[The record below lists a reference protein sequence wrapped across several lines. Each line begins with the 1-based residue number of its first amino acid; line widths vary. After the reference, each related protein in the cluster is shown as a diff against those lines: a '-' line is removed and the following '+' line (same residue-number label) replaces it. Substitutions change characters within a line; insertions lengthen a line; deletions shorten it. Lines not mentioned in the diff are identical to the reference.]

1 MAGIQY
7 SRARTDA
14 TGPAGDLAASGIR
27 ESATRSAKHPL
38 ALLGQGRSRRQGTL
52 TGGAHRKKNAGRCDA
67 VHRAAAG
74 EALGLRSDT
83 EEESMSDLAV
93 RFVYSPLVSTG
104 LKVVCLFCVLGLA
117 LSAVIVPLIAP
128 EHLTWVLSHME

>member
-7 SRARTDA
+7 SRGRTDA
-14 TGPAGDLAASGIR
+14 TGPAGDLAASSIR
-27 ESATRSAKHPL
+27 ESRRAIGKASVGT
-38 ALLGQGRSRRQGTL
+38 LLGQGRSCRQGTL
-52 TGGAHRKKNAGRCDA
+52 TGGAHRKNAGRCDA

-128 EHLTWVLSHME
+128 EHLTWVLSHIE